1 MPLNYTIE
9 FTEDMK
15 LKVVQFVRS
24 NGQITNK
31 DCRQLL
37 DLGYDQVIMLFN
49 KMIQTGELVREGKTS
64 SIRYV
69 LPSINNGN

>member
-1 MPLNYTIE
+1 MPLNYPIE